1 MEIMPGKTV
10 MLTGASGGL
19 GRYMSAEFAAAGS
32 KLALVAFPGVG
43 LDEVRQAVTAQGAEA
58 HAFTCDLRDEVE
70 RHRLINEVEQT
81 MGPIDILVNNAGV
94 EYTAYYHQLSEAQI
108 RQVLNVNLE
117 VPMVLSRMVLPGML
131 SRRRGHIV
139 NISSL
144 AGKSGPAFQEPYAAT
159 KAALVAFTASLRAT
173 YQGTGVSASVVVPGF
188 VEAGIYAK
196 LQARTGR
203 KAPLLLGTCSPRK
216 VAQAVLKAVRRDR
229 LEILVNRMP
238 VRPVLMLSALSPSL
252 GEWVTNRIGTRE
264 FFAAALSG
272 DPPG

>member
-1 MEIMPGKTV
+1 
-10 MLTGASGGL
+10 
-19 GRYMSAEFAAAGS
+19 
-32 KLALVAFPGVG
+32 
-43 LDEVRQAVTAQGAEA
+43 
-58 HAFTCDLRDEVE
+58 
-70 RHRLINEVEQT
+70 
-81 MGPIDILVNNAGV
+81 
-94 EYTAYYHQLSEAQI
+94 
-108 RQVLNVNLE
+108 
-117 VPMVLSRMVLPGML
+117 MVLSRMVLPGML